1 MLWEFIFQSHRGLF
15 MDQHENDKKRQQ
27 ALDYHSQGRPGKIE
41 VNPTKPFLTNDDLSK
56 AYSPGVA
63 WPCLEIAKNPEDA
76 YKYTAKGNLVGVISN
91 GTAVLGLGDIG
102 ALAGKPVMEGKG
114 ILFKRFA
121 DIDVFDIEVNE
132 PTIEGMVK
140 VVKALEPTFGG
151 VNLEDIKAPECFEI
165 EQQLI
170 EIMDI
175 PVFHDDQHGTAIIAS
190 AAFLNALEVTKRDI
204 KKVRVIFSG
213 AGAAAIACAR
223 LFIHLGVKPENL
235 IMTDSKGV
243 VYKGR
248 KDGMNKYKE
257 EFAVDTKMRTLA
269 DAMDGADAFVGCSA
283 RGVLTKEMVKTM
295 AKDPIIF
302 AMANPDPE
310 ILPEEVAEVRND
322 AIMATGRSDFP
333 NQVNNVLGFPFI
345 FRGALDVKARKINI
359 EMKLAAVYALAEL
372 AKEEIPDEVK
382 VAYGNKDFKFGR
394 EYLIPKP
401 FDSRVLTRVT
411 PAVAKAAMDSGVA
424 RVQIPDMS
432 AYITEL
438 QNRLGQASL
447 LMSGMREKLK
457 GHISSRGSKTR
468 MVFAEGS
475 NTRILQA
482 VKQLKDDNLIAPVL
496 LGNPEKIHAKMKSLN
511 LYDDLNDLEIIC
523 PQTSSYYRD
532 FVSEFVKMRQ
542 RSGVTR
548 YHAED
553 LLIQE
558 NYFGSMLIH
567 KNLADCLVAGPT
579 LSYADC
585 LVPILNIVGTR
596 HKKKSAAIYMMVFK
610 NRTLFFAD
618 CAAQVNPTAE
628 ELSDIAVNTA
638 ELFRYLMK
646 REPRIAFLSFSN
658 FGSSKS
664 TEAHKVKHAVK
675 LTRERYPDMK
685 VEGEVQADVA
695 VNKGIMD
702 KLFDFSTL
710 DKSTDILIFPELNS
724 ANISYKLLSQLSNV
738 TAIGPLLVPMTGTT
752 NIIQRTATVAE
763 IVNMCTVTA
772 LLSEEEDLIYKKGT
786 HHV

>member
-1 MLWEFIFQSHRGLF
+1 
-15 MDQHENDKKRQQ
+15 MDHHENDKKRQQ

-41 VNPTKPFLTNDDLSK
+41 VTPTKPFLTNDDLSK

-63 WPCLEIAKNPEDA
+63 WPCLEISKNPEDA

-91 GTAVLGLGDIG
+91 GTAVLGLGNIG

-132 PTIEGMVK
+132 PTIEGMVR

-165 EQQLI
+165 EQQLV

-175 PVFHDDQHGTAIIAS
+175 PVFHDDQHGTAIIAA

-204 KKVRVIFSG
+204 KKVKVVFSG

-223 LFIHLGVKPENL
+223 LFLHLGVKPENL

-248 KDGMNKYKE
+248 KDGMNKYKD

-295 AKDPIIF
+295 AKEPIIF

-310 ILPEEVAEVRND
+310 ILPDEVAEVRND

-372 AKEEIPDEVK
+372 AKEEIPDEVR

-432 AYITEL
+432 AYVTEL
-438 QNRLGQASL
+438 QNRLGQASQ
-447 LMSGMREKLK
+447 LMSGMREQLK

-511 LYDDLNDLEIIC
+511 LYDDLNDLEIIW
-523 PQTSSYYRD
+523 PQKSSYYRD
-532 FVSEFVKMRQ
+532 FVSEFVQMRQ

-553 LLIQE
+553 LMIQE

-596 HKKKSAAIYMMVFK
+596 EKKKSAAIYMMVFK

-618 CAAQVNPTAE
+618 CAAQVNPSAE

-664 TEAHKVKHAVK
+664 PEAHKVKQAVK
-675 LTRERYPDMK
+675 LTRDRYPEMK

-710 DKSTDILIFPELNS
+710 DRSTDILIFPELNS

-772 LLSEEEDLIYKKGT
+772 LLSEEEDLIYKKGS

>member
-1 MLWEFIFQSHRGLF
+1 
-15 MDQHENDKKRQQ
+15 MDKNESNTKRQQ
-27 ALDYHSQGRPGKIE
+27 ALDYHSQGRPGKLEIA
-41 VNPTKPFLTNDDLSK
+41 PTKPFLTSDDLAK

-76 YKYTAKGNLVGVISN
+76 YKYTAKGNLVAVISN
-91 GTAVLGLGDIG
+91 GSAVLGLGDIG
-102 ALAGKPVMEGKG
+102 PLAGKPVMEGKG

-121 DIDVFDIEVNE
+121 DIDVFDIEINE
-132 PTIEGMVK
+132 PTVEGMVRTI
-140 VVKALEPTFGG
+140 KALEPTFGG
-151 VNLEDIKAPECFEI
+151 VNLEDIKAPECFEV
-165 EQQLI
+165 EQQLV
-170 EIMDI
+170 ELMDI

-190 AAFLNALEVTKRDI
+190 AGFLNALEVTKRDI
-204 KKVRVIFSG
+204 KKVKVVFSG
-213 AGAAAIACAR
+213 AGAASIACAR
-223 LFIHLGVKPENL
+223 LFIHLGVQPQNL

-243 VYKGR
+243 IYKGR
-248 KDGMNKYKE
+248 KEGMNKYKD
-257 EFAVDTKMRTLA
+257 EFAVDTPLRTLA
-269 DAMDGADAFVGCSA
+269 DAIKNADAFIGCSA
-283 RGVLTKEMVKTM
+283 RGVLTQEMVKTM
-295 AKDPIIF
+295 GKDPIIF

-310 ILPEEVAEVRND
+310 ILPDEVFEVRQD

-345 FRGALDVKARKINI
+345 FRGALDVRARKINI
-359 EMKLAAVYALAEL
+359 EMKLAAVRAIAEL
-372 AKEEIPDEVK
+372 AKEEVPDEVRI
-382 VAYGNKDFKFGR
+382 AYGNQDFKFGK

-424 RVQIPDMS
+424 RIQIPDMNE
-432 AYITEL
+432 YITRL
-438 QNRLGQASL
+438 QNRLGQASQV
-447 LMSGMREKLK
+447 MSGMREKLNT
-457 GHISSRGSKTR
+457 HISKRGSKTR

-475 NTRILQA
+475 NTRILNA
-482 VKQLKDDNLIAPVL
+482 VKQLKEDKLISPVL
-496 LGNPEKIHAKMKSLN
+496 LGNPEKIHSKMKKLG
-511 LYDDLNDLEIIC
+511 LFDDLKDLEIIC
-523 PQTSSYYRD
+523 PQSSSYYPEFVQD
-532 FVSEFVKMRQ
+532 FVEMRQ
-542 RSGVTR
+542 RNGITR

-553 LLIQE
+553 LMVQE

-567 KNLADCLVAGPT
+567 KNLADCLIAGPT

-585 LVPILNIVGTR
+585 LVPILTIIGTR
-596 HKKKSAAIYMMVFK
+596 ERKKAAAIYMMVFK

-638 ELFRYLMK
+638 ELFRYLIK

-664 TEAHKVKHAVK
+664 RESYKVKEAVK
-675 LTRERYPDMK
+675 ITKGRYPDMK
-685 VEGEVQADVA
+685 VEGEMQADVA

-702 KLFDFSTL
+702 KLFDFNTL
-710 DKSTDILIFPELNS
+710 DGPTDILIFPDLGA
-724 ANISYKLLSQLSNV
+724 ANISYKLISQLANV
-738 TAIGPLLVPMTGTT
+738 TPIGPLLVPMAGTT

-772 LLSEEEDLIYKKGT
+772 LLSEEEDLIYKKGA